1 MTEAQERQYEELN
14 KILEYC
20 YLKHRTRKQIEKATN
35 LVRVMY
41 RLTHL
46 QDQGYLTKHGSRNT
60 SCYISHKKHYPIEV
74 FDAHCLEMGKRVL
87 KPKPEVVPVVEATPT
102 LADARY
108 VHKMEYYSEKY
119 TKQMNLG
126 HKEFKRP
133 KVYVG
138 SIGEMV

>member
-20 YLKHRTRKQIEKATN
+20 YLKHRTRKQIEKANN

-46 QDQGYLTKHGSRNT
+46 QDQGYITKHGSRNT

-87 KPKPEVVPVVEATPT
+87 KPKPEVIKPVEVKPT
-102 LADARY
+102 LADVRY
-108 VHKMEYYSEKY
+108 VHKMEDYNDKY
-119 TKQMNLG
+119 RAQMKIM
-126 HKEFKRP
+126 HQEFKRP